1 MMWIFWLMIVM
12 VNVMVFMNFTIAV
25 INDCYGEII
34 ETREEEAYQKKCGIL
49 CELEGVFGKFA
60 KKSPTSILVTRESLN
75 IESADNEV
83 NYTLKGLKKQW
94 LVD

>member
-34 ETREEEAYQKKCGIL
+34 DTKEEEAYAKKCGIL
-49 CELEGVFGKFA
+49 CELEGVFGNIA
-60 KKSPTSILVTRESLN
+60 KKSPTSILVTRECLN
-75 IESADNEV
+75 I
-83 NYTLKGLKKQW
+83 
-94 LVD
+94 